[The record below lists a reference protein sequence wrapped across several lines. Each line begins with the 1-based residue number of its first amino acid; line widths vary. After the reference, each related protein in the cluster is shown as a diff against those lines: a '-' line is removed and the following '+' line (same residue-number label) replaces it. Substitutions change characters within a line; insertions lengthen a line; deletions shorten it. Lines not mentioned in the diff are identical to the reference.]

1 VLLMYTVAE
10 DFLIFKQCFFN
21 FFISVFKSARS
32 MGILNRSFIILNI
45 ESSFSHVILWNMNNT
60 EKIKKLQEVI
70 KDLETKLDEA
80 TSVKKSEVY
89 LNQSFKHT
97 IEKQG
102 IVIDELRKVI
112 DKLVDALAALRL
124 KLKDLIIN

>member
-1 VLLMYTVAE
+1 
-10 DFLIFKQCFFN
+10 
-21 FFISVFKSARS
+21 

-45 ESSFSHVILWNMNNT
+45 ESSFSHVILWNMDNT

-80 TSVKKSEVY
+80 TDVKNSEVC

-97 IEKQG
+97 IEKQE
-102 IVIDELRKVI
+102 IVINELRKVI
-112 DKLVDALAALRL
+112 DKLVDELAALRL

>member
-1 VLLMYTVAE
+1 M
-10 DFLIFKQCFFN
+10 D
-21 FFISVFKSARS
+21 
-32 MGILNRSFIILNI
+32 
-45 ESSFSHVILWNMNNT
+45 NT

-70 KDLETKLDEA
+70 KDLETRLDEA
-80 TSVKKSEVY
+80 VAVKKSEVY
-89 LNQSFKHT
+89 LNGSFKHT